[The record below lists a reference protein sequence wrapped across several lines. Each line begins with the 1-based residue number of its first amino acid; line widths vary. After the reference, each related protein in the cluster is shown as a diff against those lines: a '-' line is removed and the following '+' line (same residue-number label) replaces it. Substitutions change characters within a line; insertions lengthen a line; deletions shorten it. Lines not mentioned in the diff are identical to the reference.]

1 MGQPAP
7 EAAPSAAFPGPG
19 EVTGWEPSGEVQ
31 LFDAQNL
38 FDLVDGQADAFFAYN
53 FVKVAVQEYTHTDGA
68 TLRIEIWELQ
78 TPADAYGLFSTFRA
92 GTQVPVGNQ
101 GDADPGRRLD
111 FWQDRF
117 LVRLFAPQPV
127 GGEGETSPL
136 ESVAQAVSSALPA
149 GGEEP
154 ALVDRLPAEG
164 LIDQDTLYFHEEIS
178 IQDDLWLGGQNIL
191 ELGPETEGV
200 LARYEL
206 GEDNLLILL
215 IKYPDGNAASSA
227 LEALRSAG
235 VEGLITAD
243 KNQEVIGAAFGAGDS
258 AQAEAL
264 LDSALSQ

>member
-1 MGQPAP
+1 MGQPTP
-7 EAAPSAAFPGPG
+7 EVAPSAAFPGPG
-19 EVTGWEPSGEVQ
+19 VVTGWEPSSEVQ

-38 FDLVDGQADAFFAYN
+38 FDLVNGQADAFFAYN
-53 FVKVAVQEYTHTDGA
+53 FAKAAVQEYTHTDGG

-78 TPADAYGLFSTFRA
+78 SPADAYGLFSTFRA
-92 GTQVPVGNQ
+92 GTPVPVGNQ
-101 GDADPGRRLD
+101 GDVDPGRRLD

-117 LVRLFAPQPV
+117 LVRLFAPQAV
-127 GGEGETSPL
+127 GEEGGTSPL
-136 ESVAQAVSSALPA
+136 ESLAEAVSSALPA

-154 ALVDRLPAEG
+154 ALLDRLPAEG

-206 GEDNLLILL
+206 GEGSLLLLL
-215 IKYPDGNAASSA
+215 IKYPDGDAASTA

-235 VEGLITAD
+235 VEGLIAAGTNRD
-243 KNQEVIGAAFGAGDS
+243 VMGAAFGMGDS

-264 LDSALSQ
+264 LDGALSQ